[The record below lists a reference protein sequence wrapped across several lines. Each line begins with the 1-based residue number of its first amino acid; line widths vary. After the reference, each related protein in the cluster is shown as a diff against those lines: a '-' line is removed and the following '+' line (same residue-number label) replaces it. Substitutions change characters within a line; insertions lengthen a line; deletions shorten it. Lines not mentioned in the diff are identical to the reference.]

1 MNLQTFYKRLTELN
15 TQNNKNKEI
24 LVAYQEQ
31 FAKIKSI
38 NLISSFVLEIRTTN
52 IEDDTI
58 IKTIDDL
65 KNKIT
70 DIISNYNNMKYYT
83 IHIDGNQQP
92 ILDIAEDIEN
102 TITIG
107 LIEF

>member
-1 MNLQTFYKRLTELN
+1 MNLQNFYKRLTELN
-15 TQNNKNKEI
+15 TQNNKDKEI

-38 NLISSFVLEIRTTN
+38 KLISNFILEIMTTN
-52 IEDDTI
+52 IEDDTNI
-58 IKTIDDL
+58 NTIEDL

-70 DIISNYNNMKYYT
+70 DIISNYDNMKYYSL
-83 IHIDGNQQP
+83 HIDGNQQP

>member
-1 MNLQTFYKRLTELN
+1 MNLQTFYKGLTELN
-15 TQNNKNKEI
+15 TQNNKDKEI

-38 NLISSFVLEIRTTN
+38 NLISSFVLEIKTTN
-52 IEDDTI
+52 IEDDTNI
-58 IKTIDDL
+58 NTIEDL

-70 DIISNYNNMKYYT
+70 DIISNYDNMKYYSL
-83 IHIDGNQQP
+83 HIDDKQS

>member
-1 MNLQTFYKRLTELN
+1 MNLQNFYKRLTELN

-24 LVAYQEQ
+24 LVAYTEQ

-38 NLISSFVLEIRTTN
+38 KLISNFVLEITTTSIEDSTN
-52 IEDDTI
+52 IN
-58 IKTIDDL
+58 TIDNL

-70 DIISNYNNMKYYT
+70 DIISNYDNMKYYSL
-83 IHIDGNQQP
+83 HIDGNQQP

>member
-1 MNLQTFYKRLTELN
+1 MNLQNFYKRLTELN
-15 TQNNKNKEI
+15 TQSNKDKEI

-38 NLISSFVLEIRTTN
+38 KLISNFVLKITTTN
-52 IEDDTI
+52 IEDDTNI
-58 IKTIDDL
+58 NTIEDL
-65 KNKIT
+65 KNRIT
-70 DIISNYNNMKYYT
+70 EIISNYDNMKYYS
-83 IHIDGNQQP
+83 IHIDDKQP

>member
-1 MNLQTFYKRLTELN
+1 MNLQNFYERLTELN
-15 TQNNKNKEI
+15 TQSNKDKEI

-38 NLISSFVLEIRTTN
+38 NLTSSFVLEIKTTN

-70 DIISNYNNMKYYT
+70 DIISNYDNMKYYT